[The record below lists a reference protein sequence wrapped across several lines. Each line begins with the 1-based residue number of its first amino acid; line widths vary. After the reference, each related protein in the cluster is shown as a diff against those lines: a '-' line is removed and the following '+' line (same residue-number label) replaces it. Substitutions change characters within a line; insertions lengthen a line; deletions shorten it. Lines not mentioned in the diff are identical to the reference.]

1 MEKGS
6 EGCMSI
12 ETPTSAP
19 AIADPAPLGLFGF
32 GFTTLMLSL
41 SNANLFKS
49 SDGIG
54 LILALAVFYGG
65 GAQLVAGIWDF
76 RRGNLLGATAFFSYG
91 SFWLIFWYWAKEE
104 GGQGATSNGVAW
116 FFLGW
121 AIITAVFTLAALK
134 NSHALIATLFVLTLT
149 FLFLAFGAWQN
160 ATGSDPAA
168 LTKVGGWLGIVT
180 GLLAWYTAASTI
192 VNTTHKREL
201 LPANLKR

>member
-1 MEKGS
+1 QDPTMEKGS

-19 AIADPAPLGLFGF
+19 AIADPAPLGLLGF

-41 SNANLFKS
+41 SNANLFKG
-49 SDGIG
+49 SDGVG
-54 LILALAVFYGG
+54 LVLALAVFYGG

-104 GGQGATSNGVAW
+104 GGEGATSNGLAW

-121 AIITAVFTLAALK
+121 AIITAIFTLAALK
-134 NSHALIATLFVLTLT
+134 NSHALIATLGFLTLT

-160 ATGSDPAA
+160 ATGTDPAA

-180 GLLAWYTAASTI
+180 GLLA
-192 VNTTHKREL
+192 
-201 LPANLKR
+201 